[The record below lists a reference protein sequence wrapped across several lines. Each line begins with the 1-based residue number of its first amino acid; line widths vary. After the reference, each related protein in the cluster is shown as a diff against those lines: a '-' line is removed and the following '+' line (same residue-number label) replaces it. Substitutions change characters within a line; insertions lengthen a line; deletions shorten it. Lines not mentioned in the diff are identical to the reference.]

1 MTGVKDMYDSE
12 VTTAD
17 FINGIKDEID
27 IASVVPDSA
36 FVRWLNTVEQT
47 VYTELIREMRLVHMV
62 VDCHDGDDTPSF
74 YLSDITP
81 EYDEGEVI
89 FDDIVKAYVDGIELD
104 RVSLISGTAFD
115 NIGMYYKNGDRVMVK
130 TLVPATEVSVIYV
143 VRPVKKAIENG
154 ELPDETVKL
163 PAEWLEIAASRLRGE
178 AYKLVN
184 DDNLSAKWL
193 NDYNTCLEQ
202 FKVWLK
208 KNKVYG
214 EE

>member
-1 MTGVKDMYDSE
+1 MYESA

-47 VYTELIREMRLVHMV
+47 VYTELIREMRLVHMA
-62 VDCHDGDDTPSF
+62 VDYVDGGDTPAF
-74 YLSDITP
+74 YLSDIVP
-81 EYDEGEVI
+81 HDGEGQVI
-89 FDDIVKAYVDGIELD
+89 FDDIVKVYVDGIELD
-104 RVSLISGTAFD
+104 RVSLIGGTVFD
-115 NIGMYYKNGDRVMVK
+115 NLGMYYMDGSLVRVK
-130 TLVPATEVSVIYV
+130 TIVPATEASVIYV
-143 VRPVKKAIENG
+143 VRPQKKALTG
-154 ELPDETVKL
+154 AELPAETVKL

>member
-27 IASVVPDSA
+27 IASVVPDTA

-47 VYTELIREMRLVHMV
+47 VYTELIREMRLVHMA
-62 VDCHDGDDTPSF
+62 VDYHNGDDTPSF

-81 EYDEGEVI
+81 DYDEGEVI

-130 TLVPATEVSVIYV
+130 TLVPATEASVIYV

-154 ELPDETVKL
+154 ELPDVTVKL

-178 AYKLVN
+178 AYKLAN
-184 DDNLSAKWL
+184 DDNLAAKWL
-193 NDYNTCLEQ
+193 NDYNLYLEQ
-202 FKVWLK
+202 FKVWLT

-214 EE
+214 EY

>member
-27 IASVVPDSA
+27 IASVVPDTA

-47 VYTELIREMRLVHMV
+47 VYTELIREMRLVHMA
-62 VDCHDGDDTPSF
+62 VDYHNGDDTPSF

-81 EYDEGEVI
+81 GYDEGEVI

-130 TLVPATEVSVIYV
+130 TLVPATEASVIYV

-154 ELPDETVKL
+154 ELPEETVKL

-178 AYKLVN
+178 AYKLAN
-184 DDNLSAKWL
+184 DDNLAAKWL
-193 NDYNTCLEQ
+193 NDYNLYLEQ
-202 FKVWLK
+202 FKVWLT

-214 EE
+214 EY

>member
-1 MTGVKDMYDSE
+1 MTGVIDMYDSE

-27 IASVVPDSA
+27 IASAVPDSA

-47 VYTELIREMRLVHMV
+47 VYTELIREMRLVHMT
-62 VDCHDGDDTPSF
+62 VDYHNGDDTPSF

-81 EYDEGEVI
+81 EYDEGKII

-154 ELPDETVKL
+154 ELPEETVKL

-193 NDYNTCLEQ
+193 NDYNLYLEQ
-202 FKVWLK
+202 FKVWLT

-214 EE
+214 EY

>member
-27 IASVVPDSA
+27 IASVVPDTA

-47 VYTELIREMRLVHMV
+47 VYTELIREMRLVHMA
-62 VDCHDGDDTPSF
+62 VDYHNGDDTPSF

-81 EYDEGEVI
+81 NYDEGEVI

-143 VRPVKKAIENG
+143 TRPVKKAIENG
-154 ELPDETVKL
+154 ELPEETVKL
-163 PAEWLEIAASRLRGE
+163 PAEWLEIVASRLRGE
-178 AYKLVN
+178 AYKMVN

-193 NDYNTCLEQ
+193 NDYNLYLEQ
-202 FKVWLK
+202 FKVWLT

-214 EE
+214 EY

>member
-1 MTGVKDMYDSE
+1 MTGVINMYDSE
-12 VTTAD
+12 VTAAD

-47 VYTELIREMRLVHMV
+47 VYTELIREMRLVHMP
-62 VDCHDGDDTPSF
+62 VDYVDGGDTPAFS
-74 YLSDITP
+74 LSDIVP
-81 EYDEGEVI
+81 EDGEGDVL
-89 FDDIVKAYVDGIELD
+89 FDDIIKVYVDNVELD
-104 RVSLISGTAFD
+104 RVSLISGTVFD
-115 NIGMYYKNGDRVMVK
+115 NIGMYYKNGGKVMVK
-130 TLVPATEVSVIYV
+130 TLIPATEASVIYV
-143 VRPVKKAIENG
+143 VRPVKKAIAGG
-154 ELPDETVKL
+154 ELPSETVKL
-163 PAEWLEIAASRLRGE
+163 PGEWLEIAASRLRGE

-202 FKVWLK
+202 FKVWLT